1 MRDTPDHIRK
11 KQIEIILSKPMNE
24 RLRMTLDMIDFARE
38 TTHRL
43 IKRQHPEFT
52 DLEVKVELFRRT
64 YKNDFTP
71 EEMDRIVTWMKR
83 EERRLP

>member
-1 MRDTPDHIRK
+1 MRDTPDYIRK

-38 TTHRL
+38 TTRRL
-43 IKRQHPEFT
+43 IKREHPEFT
-52 DLEVKVELFRRT
+52 DVEVNIELFRRT

-71 EEMDRIVTWMKR
+71 EEMQNIIAWMQQTAMSD
-83 EERRLP
+83 